1 MAVDESGRE
10 MGEMDKDCGGS
21 FDGDEWDVSTLVSW
35 ISVDGICMIMKF
47 WRGTERIR
55 NLVGCVP
62 RNGISMRGGDF
73 LAVPDRSILSRFLSD
88 KLRIELEILRAEIQT
103 LLWIKLKIKL
113 FKDL

>member
-1 MAVDESGRE
+1 
-10 MGEMDKDCGGS
+10 MDKDCGGS

-62 RNGISMRGGDF
+62 RNGISIRGADF
-73 LAVPDRSILSRFLSD
+73 LAAPDRSILSVINWDRVGNFD
-88 KLRIELEILRAEIQT
+88 DRNVNVVVMG
-103 LLWIKLKIKL
+103 
-113 FKDL
+113 